1 MAYAVKY
8 VFTFQSVGGTT
19 REIRI
24 LKDGY
29 SGDPIRR
36 ALGRAPILKK
46 QQNGP
51 VHGTSLEMYAECHV
65 DQEFIE
71 FYTSDPKEYRVDLY
85 AGNALLWQ
93 GWITPELYSEPDI
106 APPYDVQVI
115 ATDGVGELKLYD
127 FAAQGMVSLRAML
140 TYLLGKT
147 GLSTDVFLVSSLKA
161 GSAGAGALLDMEA
174 SFDYLVGK
182 TCYEALSY
190 LLTTLHAT
198 ITWWGGH
205 WLLVRE
211 NNVTFTSGKVRY
223 FNTAGNSALLANS
236 VQELG
241 SMYQDPAWP
250 VGQLSTVI
258 DPAKNKIVVQAP
270 WHPVTALK
278 NSDMTQD
285 SNWSKIQVSY
295 DSTKGA
301 YWFPQNAITTGEL
314 YQAVAF
320 GGLRVPMRMTLS
332 GCGSSESGSG
342 FFGQGNG
349 WLGLVLRYVDGSNNV
364 YYLGTDGDGN
374 RRWEQATPGQAPVRA
389 FKQDLLSVDVDR
401 ENADRIELDIPAL
414 AVGGAYPS
422 GTLTVSIFGGA
433 AWLFSAHLD
442 VILNKGY
449 QDILRI
455 DNGARG
461 EGDDT
466 EVAFGRV
473 TSDVAYYQAFI
484 QGILLNDGALITA
497 FSDANFT
504 TGMDFLSF
512 ISRDY
517 ARSVALPRARVEGT
531 VSLEASV
538 QLPPL
543 VFTKDGLDY
552 WLETWSWN
560 LYEDELQI
568 SARTLPTATLTVES
582 ETITEAGGTAST
594 GSSAGGASSTPV
606 PQVAPN
612 YFEKDG
618 TFVTGIKLKDEFDA
632 VRVPGLRFG
641 DGESDPDLYVD
652 VVEDSG
658 GNPQRVL
665 RSPLPLITAGDQ
677 IVEGGEP
684 GEDDG
689 GLLRVLEDVYHDDVN
704 VKRYASGNVGTS
716 DLLAYDSV
724 KGWYAAQLGLN
735 LSMENG
741 VLTVAGGGGGG
752 TTYNSGT
759 VEELNN
765 GSGTVDRVWKPK
777 VLADWINGFPPALAS
792 LGSLPA
798 CDLNTLVSNGLW
810 LLVGENYVNNPLPT
824 NYGFLRVTR
833 NGAIV
838 LQEAYSYSGAR
849 LFKRRFQYSGTN
861 MEAWGEVGQDTTM
874 RGILPSGNLN
884 TVFGC
889 GTYLL
894 VDSNTYQNVPN
905 DARVG
910 FLRVSPVVSG
920 TWVLQEFIA
929 FNGGAYY
936 KRKFRQTDVSPGAWE
951 QISGGGEIIN
961 NYYTYEVT
969 ATPTI
974 TTDTN
979 QFLAATGDTSDRT
992 LDILTLLQTTGVC
1005 RLGPGEFYVD
1015 GLVMPDDSM
1024 LIGSG
1029 AATKLRL
1036 ASGDNKFC
1044 VKLAKRCTIRDVYF
1058 VGGTSA
1064 PSFSSASGTRHAVMW
1079 QGNYTQSESSADQPQ
1094 FGIVSGCRF
1103 INFTGSAILCSD
1115 TGTATSNHLEVSDCT
1130 IQSCWAGIN
1139 VAYYSEFHKFT
1150 NIRTWSCYYGAINN
1164 GGNNM
1169 FVNCDF
1175 STCKNAFLM
1184 DNAQSQSPNNSHGS
1198 CIGCVFNHTDSN
1210 TGVGI
1215 RILGCAYGFMFVGC
1229 QIFYSQ
1235 TVIDST
1241 DGVVFSACNYG
1252 HQNCNITV
1260 NGGGAVLFTGGM
1272 FGAAP
1277 TISVTN
1283 NSNVHFVNCYVRS
1296 TGAVVS
1302 N

>member
-8 VFTFQSVGGTT
+8 LFRFESLNHTT
-19 REIRI
+19 REIRV
-24 LKDGY
+24 LQDGY
-29 SGDPIRR
+29 SGSVIQRP
-36 ALGRAPILKK
+36 LGKAPVLKK

-51 VHGTSLEMYAECHV
+51 IHGTSLEIFAQCDV
-65 DQEFIE
+65 DREYIE
-71 FYTSDPKEYRVDLY
+71 FYTSDPKEYRVDVY
-85 AGNALLWQ
+85 AGNTMLWQ

-106 APPYDVQVI
+106 APPYDVQVV

-127 FAAQGMVSLRAML
+127 FAAQGTVTLRALL
-140 TYLLGKT
+140 TYLLGLT

-161 GSAGAGALLDMEA
+161 GGNGAGALLNMKVNM
-174 SFDYLVGK
+174 DYMVGK
-182 TCYEALSY
+182 TCYDALRN
-190 LLTTLHAT
+190 LLDTLHAS
-198 ITWWGGH
+198 ITWWKGS
-205 WLLVRE
+205 WMLVRE
-211 NNVTFTSGKVRY
+211 TNVTFTSGKLRY
-223 FNTAGNSALLANS
+223 FNTSGNSALLADS
-236 VQELG
+236 VQDLG
-241 SMYQDPAWP
+241 SLGANNAWP
-250 VGQLSTVI
+250 VGQLTTII
-258 DPAKNKIVVQAP
+258 DPAKNKVAVQAP
-270 WHPVTALK
+270 WHPVTGFV
-278 NSDMTQD
+278 NPDMTSD
-285 SNWSKIQVSY
+285 TGWNKVSGAEY
-295 DSTKGA
+295 DTNVGA
-301 YWFPQNAITTGEL
+301 YWIANVGAIVLFPARIEQMIS
-314 YQAVAF
+314 F
-320 GGLRVPMRMTLS
+320 GGLKLPLRLRVNC
-332 GCGSSESGSG
+332 CGSVSDQSWLANNLGRLDIRIVYNV
-342 FFGQGNG
+342 GNDQYS
-349 WLGLVLRYVDGSNNV
+349 LHE
-364 YYLGTDGDGN
+364 DGDGN
-374 RRWEQATPGQAPVRA
+374 LVWMLDAAGG
-389 FKQDLLSVDVDR
+389 LSRNLTVADVDR
-401 ENADRIELDIPAL
+401 ESAETVDLVIPPFVLDGEYVAGQL
-414 AVGGAYPS
+414 GVSFSGSRVFLFGAY
-422 GTLTVSIFGGA
+422 
-433 AWLFSAHLD
+433 LD
-442 VILNKGY
+442 LLISKGY

-461 EGDDT
+461 EADDV
-466 EVAFGRV
+466 EVSFGKV
-473 TSDVAYYQAFI
+473 TSEVAYYQGLL
-484 QGILLNDGALITA
+484 QGILLDGTTIITA
-497 FSDANFT
+497 FQDANFPT
-504 TGMDFLSF
+504 NMDFLAF

-517 ARSVALPRARVEGT
+517 ALSVALPRARFTGT
-531 VSLEASV
+531 VFLEAAV
-538 QLPPL
+538 TLPPL
-543 VFTKDGLDY
+543 VFSKNGVDY
-552 WLETWSWN
+552 WLETFAWDM
-560 LYEDELQI
+560 YEDELQI
-568 SARTLPTATLTVES
+568 SIKSLPAASLTVES
-582 ETITEAGGTAST
+582 ETIGEASGSAWSSSYVSGGGSPSAVITGGGT
-594 GSSAGGASSTPV
+594 
-606 PQVAPN
+606 N
-612 YFEKDG
+612 YFEKDPD
-618 TFVTGIKLKDEFDA
+618 FADSIKLRDEFDA

-777 VLADWINGFPPALAS
+777 VLADWIKGFPPALAS

-894 VDSNTYQNVPN
+894 VDTNTYQNVPN

-1164 GGNNM
+1164 GGNNI

-1252 HQNCNITV
+1252 HQNCNISV